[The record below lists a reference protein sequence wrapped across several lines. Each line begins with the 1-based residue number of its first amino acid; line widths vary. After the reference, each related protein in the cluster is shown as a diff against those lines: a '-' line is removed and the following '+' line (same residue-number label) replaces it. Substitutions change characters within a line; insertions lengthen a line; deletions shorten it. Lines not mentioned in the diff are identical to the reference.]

1 MDRTSTRKITSEGGF
16 MSWINDAVVWIKT
29 SKKGEKYIS
38 FKAERDIKAGESIS
52 LFKNNKNGV
61 ETRPDY
67 RASHNDET
75 EDRYQAAAEL
85 ATLNVD
91 EIPF

>member
-1 MDRTSTRKITSEGGF
+1 MDSTSTRKTGGF

-29 SKKGEKYIS
+29 TKKGEKYIS

-52 LFKNNKNGV
+52 LFKNNKTGV
-61 ETRPDY
+61 QTRPDY

-75 EDRYQAAAEL
+75 EDQYQAL
-85 ATLNVD
+85 AGKPEVNVD
-91 EIPF
+91 DIPF

>member
-1 MDRTSTRKITSEGGF
+1 

-29 SKKGEKYIS
+29 SKRGEKYIS

-75 EDRYQAAAEL
+75 EDQSRFQAAAEL
-85 ATLNVD
+85 AKLNVD
-91 EIPF
+91 DIPF